1 MELDPEEIKL
11 LFTVGVIFLSW
22 VKYYWDK
29 LQEREDEFYPDGL
42 NKCPPDTYPL
52 KDGERV
58 TCISCPRCPEGME
71 PTPPCGTT
79 LAVKLTGECVPCRA
93 GMFSKKVSSTAC
105 TACTDC
111 GSRETLIPCTAERDS
126 VCKECPW
133 LHFEDQESNT
143 CRHCDFCCG
152 RSSSAHIECITSKT
166 CKVNCLHTA
175 STKRK
180 FAQSILRRRV
190 AKASNLRNTS
200 SSLLSKV
207 PRKDRQ
213 ERSIRN
219 ENAVEKENETLFLL
233 ELLDRPEYVQFENGR
248 HYEDKTNSLSNQDL
262 DDREIDDLQMLHL
275 RDFDNSVRQENSHR
289 PITEQKD
296 KNTFARSIPGAI
308 SVSSTQKEEDLSLS
322 TTLRPIMPMPTA
334 RDQTLRG
341 TSPPTQVTNRILLVP
356 TPSFHQQKP
365 KLINVPSLFSSFI
378 GTLAAVAVV
387 GLLVLIAYI
396 VYKKCSHKI
405 RGEYKRLGSKN
416 SLGAE
421 DIVDDDID
429 KGKEESSRNKTIED
443 MSDTAKVVEDLNLC
457 DIPPDLEDIL
467 VEGLEEQHGRGQ
479 NKMYG
484 WQKVGKEAGIPRR
497 ELNFYETAYRRPDSF
512 PTKLLL
518 EKLGTQGKTIS
529 YLLDVLQRPMVRLD
543 SVASSIRHRVT
554 RI

>member
-1 MELDPEEIKL
+1 
-11 LFTVGVIFLSW
+11 
-22 VKYYWDK
+22 
-29 LQEREDEFYPDGL
+29 
-42 NKCPPDTYPL
+42 
-52 KDGERV
+52 
-58 TCISCPRCPEGME
+58 
-71 PTPPCGTT
+71 
-79 LAVKLTGECVPCRA
+79 
-93 GMFSKKVSSTAC
+93 MFSKKVSSTAC

-421 DIVDDDID
+421 DIV
-429 KGKEESSRNKTIED
+429 GET
-443 MSDTAKVVEDLNLC
+443 VV
-457 DIPPDLEDIL
+457 
-467 VEGLEEQHGRGQ
+467 
-479 NKMYG
+479 
-484 WQKVGKEAGIPRR
+484 QKI
-497 ELNFYETAYRRPDSF
+497 Y
-512 PTKLLL
+512 
-518 EKLGTQGKTIS
+518 
-529 YLLDVLQRPMVRLD
+529 
-543 SVASSIRHRVT
+543 
-554 RI
+554 